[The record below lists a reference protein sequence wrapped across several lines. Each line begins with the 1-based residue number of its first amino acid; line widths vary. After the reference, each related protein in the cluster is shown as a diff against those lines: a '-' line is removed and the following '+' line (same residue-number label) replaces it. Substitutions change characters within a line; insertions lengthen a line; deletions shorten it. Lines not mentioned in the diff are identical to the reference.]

1 MSETNLKITE
11 ALTAYKLLCR
21 IQPRYQE
28 TKYPYDA
35 WDIEGKKLTFTQ
47 NEIELLV
54 GAVDKNKVTGGNERI
69 TVYY

>member
-11 ALTAYKLLCR
+11 ALTAYKLLCQ
-21 IQPRYQE
+21 IQPRYQR

-35 WDIEGKKLTFTQ
+35 WDIEGKKITFTQ

-54 GAVDKNKVTGGNERI
+54 SHTDANKVTGGNELI